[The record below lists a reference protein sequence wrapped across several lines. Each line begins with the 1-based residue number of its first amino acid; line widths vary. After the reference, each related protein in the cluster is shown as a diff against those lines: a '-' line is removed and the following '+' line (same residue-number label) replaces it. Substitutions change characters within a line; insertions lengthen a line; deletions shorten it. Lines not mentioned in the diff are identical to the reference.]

1 MRLVIA
7 AIVICTCSTPLLAE
21 ELILRCDSPKQALS
35 FSVLI
40 DPAQKLVLEMGF
52 ASKVETERFSDTV
65 ISATNKEAAS
75 NQNLIIDRV
84 TGQFQLTWAS
94 SGEGNTGGQ
103 YGGTCTPG
111 STGGQYGGTCTPG
124 RRLF

>member
-21 ELILRCDSPKQALS
+21 QLILRCDSPKQALS

-75 NQNLIIDRV
+75 NQSLIIDRV

-111 STGGQYGGTCTPG
+111 

>member
-7 AIVICTCSTPLLAE
+7 AIVICACSTPLLAE

-52 ASKVETERFSDTV
+52 ANKVETERFTDTV

-84 TGQFQLTWAS
+84 TGQFQLTWAA

-111 STGGQYGGTCTPG
+111 